1 MLKFTVLPAV
11 YLFNTTHIQLK
22 LWREEKQKIEK
33 MKGEIEK
40 QFIMVYFNIPFFPQ
54 KISITTIGEYI

>member
-1 MLKFTVLPAV
+1 MLKFTALLAV

-22 LWREEKQKIEK
+22 LWREEKWKIEK

-40 QFIMVYFNIPFFPQ
+40 
-54 KISITTIGEYI
+54 